1 MEDTLQINLNRGTNF
16 EFELSISG
24 ISGDSAKVSFGIEA
38 TNFTVC
44 FPCTRGDDGNWS
56 VSIPSLEKFLEE
68 GNYTYTITLVVD
80 GYHFAPVTGTAHVAP
95 VAEVKGSTPHS
106 KVEVSFGGLKATDEK
121 TGDEVEVEVETEKAE
136 EAAVE
141 KAEDKE
147 DKKASKKKVKK
158 KVKEAKKPSK
168 PLDKNKSILS
178 QLNEKSEETIAAE
191 DAAEKDGAV
200 KKLIEDL

>member
-24 ISGDSAKVSFGIEA
+24 ISGDSAKVSFGIES

-56 VSIPSLEKFLEE
+56 VSIPSLEKFLDE

-106 KVEVSFGGLKATDEK
+106 KVEVSFGGLKATDDK
-121 TGDEVEVEVETEKAE
+121 TGDEVEVEAKTEKAE
-136 EAAVE
+136 EKAVE
-141 KAEDKE
+141 KAE
-147 DKKASKKKVKK
+147 KKVTKKKPAKK
-158 KVKEAKKPSK
+158 KVKEAKKPAK

-178 QLNEKSEETIAAE
+178 QLNEKSDEAIEA
-191 DAAEKDGAV
+191 DKAAEKDGAV